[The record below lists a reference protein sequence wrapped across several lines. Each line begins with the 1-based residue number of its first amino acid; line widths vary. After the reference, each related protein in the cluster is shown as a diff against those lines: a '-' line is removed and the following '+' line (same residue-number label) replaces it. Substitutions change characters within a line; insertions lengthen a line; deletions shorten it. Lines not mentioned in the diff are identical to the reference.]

1 MRLHRHRLVR
11 FRPVREEQ
19 VDDILFL
26 IDQEGKAIHAL
37 APIGAGIWSLL
48 REPASVAETTRILK
62 LAFPAVSPRRVARD
76 VEAIFAELQGHGL
89 IRHAG

>member
-1 MRLHRHRLVR
+1 MRSHRRRLVR

-48 REPASVAETTRILK
+48 REPASIAETTKILK
-62 LAFPAVSPRRVARD
+62 QAFPAISPTRVARD
-76 VEAIFAELQGHGL
+76 VEAIFAELQEHGL
-89 IRHAG
+89 IRHAS